1 MESLRFGRHA
11 SASPAPQVGLAA
23 LSQPDS
29 HMGAEVIL
37 LDLSA
42 IDARKYYFWSLY
54 TSVMLTFEHYPRRI
68 FTRHALQPNRM
79 KEISRGSITRP
90 A

>member
-11 SASPAPQVGLAA
+11 LASPAPQVGLAA

-29 HMGAEVIL
+29 HMKAEVIL

-42 IDARKYYFWSLY
+42 IGARKYRFWSLY

-68 FTRHALQPNRM
+68 FTRHALHRT
-79 KEISRGSITRP
+79 E
-90 A
+90 